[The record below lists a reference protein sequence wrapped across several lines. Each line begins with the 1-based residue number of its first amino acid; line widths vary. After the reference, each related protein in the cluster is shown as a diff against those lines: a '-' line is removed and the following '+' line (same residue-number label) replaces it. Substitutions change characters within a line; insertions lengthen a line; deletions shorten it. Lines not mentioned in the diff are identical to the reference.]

1 MKIFLN
7 FPECDQFLCQNGMC
21 IESGFRC
28 NGNNDCGDGS
38 DETGCTG
45 KKKYISQIPLQ
56 SHN

>member
-1 MKIFLN
+1 MKIFFT

-21 IESGFRC
+21 IESRFRC

-45 KKKYISQIPLQ
+45 KKKCIS
-56 SHN
+56 